1 MAEPRAVIA
10 AGQTMAL
17 ATTDTTTV
25 ATAIAATTPA
35 TVSATI
41 ATAIATAAIAG
52 VSGVDQWI
60 EVGRNGRRQHQYAS
74 RYGQQSA

>member
-10 AGQTMAL
+10 AGQTMTL

-35 TVSATI
+35 TVSAT
-41 ATAIATAAIAG
+41 IATAAIAG

-60 EVGRNGRRQHQYAS
+60 EVGRNGRRQHQYAG